1 MFVSVL
7 KSPELSSLLLTNSVV
22 VLHPMVGFSCLPL
35 SSAWVLQALK
45 GAGATSVP
53 SCDELPGEGKYVMHT
68 KKIN

>member
-1 MFVSVL
+1 MFMSVL
-7 KSPELSSLLLTNSVV
+7 KSPELSSLLLTNSV